1 MNSHGLASPPKQHSI
16 TTRPVKF
23 NITNESPVY
32 WMGGDPFKSHF
43 WNAFFTTFPPG
54 ETFFVRSVL
63 NYRDQIDDD
72 QLQSDINSF
81 AGQEGAHANSHQ
93 DHLDTLTHHGYK
105 SLERENRII
114 DIMLKY
120 MTDKFPKISLVN
132 TLAMEHFTALLAHQI
147 LADHALFLDEA
158 DPDFIALFKWH
169 ALEEIE
175 HKAVAFDVY
184 MAVDGRYWPRALAM
198 VIGTVALM
206 SLIPVRMTPLLY
218 KDGLLFKGKLWW
230 NGMKFLF
237 KPNEGLFVRPWKH
250 YLQFYRRNF
259 HPWDVDDHHLVEPI
273 KEIYDDGKML
283 EIAHL
288 EYA

>member
-63 NYRDQIDDD
+63 NYRDQIDDE

-114 DIMLKY
+114 DIMLQY

-237 KPNEGLFVRPWKH
+237 KPKEGLFVRPWKH